1 METDRIFDCIYSNK
15 VLHHLTK
22 ENLKKSF
29 QRQKEMLNQDGILF
43 HSFWKGNKVEETRG
57 LLFTYYEMKDLKKIT
72 ESNFDI
78 LAMKT
83 YTEVE
88 K

>member
-1 METDRIFDCIYSNK
+1 
-15 VLHHLTK
+15 
-22 ENLKKSF
+22 
-29 QRQKEMLNQDGILF
+29 MLNQDGILF
-43 HSFWKGNKVEETRG
+43 HSFWKGNKVEETGG